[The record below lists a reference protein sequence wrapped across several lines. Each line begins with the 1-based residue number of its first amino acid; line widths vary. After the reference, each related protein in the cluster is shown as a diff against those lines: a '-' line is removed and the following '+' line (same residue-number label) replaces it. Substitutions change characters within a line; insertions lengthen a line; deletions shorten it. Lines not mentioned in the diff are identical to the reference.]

1 MTALRRPESFTYAA
15 ILAIAV
21 AASCAKAENS
31 PLADRGDDDG
41 GGKGGSAGSGATGG
55 SSGSSPGGSTSTGGK
70 GGSSSGGS
78 STGGPSTGGKGGST
92 STGGSSN
99 GGSAG
104 SAPTTYGCRSD
115 GEGGAG
121 GEGGASG
128 GAPGEAGAGGADS
141 DSLFEDDFEDGDAN
155 GWTSTSG
162 EWEVVDDDS
171 SVYEQTQFDGNTLR
185 VASVSNA
192 CWGDQVV
199 EARVKVLD
207 FGGNSTSY
215 SANVFARYLNA
226 TTYYVLGINSGSNG
240 QLFIGKAAGG
250 GLERLASEGGF
261 GFDDQE
267 DVWFTLR
274 LEVVGSS
281 LKAYVNGTLELET
294 SDTQITSGG
303 VAIGTTHASA
313 RFDDVKVTN
322 P

>member
-1 MTALRRPESFTYAA
+1 VLFAL
-15 ILAIAV
+15 AV

-31 PLADRGDDDG
+31 PLVDPGDDEG
-41 GGKGGSAGSGATGG
+41 GGKGGTAGSGPTGG
-55 SSGSSPGGSTSTGGK
+55 SSGVSAGGSTTGGATSTGGQGGSGAGGASTGGRGGSTS
-70 GGSSSGGS
+70 SGGS
-78 STGGPSTGGKGGST
+78 TTGGSGGST
-92 STGGSSN
+92 
-99 GGSAG
+99 
-104 SAPTTYGCRSD
+104 TTYGCLD
-115 GEGGAG
+115 GDEGGAG

-128 GAPGEAGAGGADS
+128 GAPGAGGEGGAGPNT
-141 DSLFEDDFEDGDAN
+141 LFEDDFEDGDAA

-171 SVYEQTQFDGNTLR
+171 GAYEQTQFDGNTLR
-185 VASVSNA
+185 VASVTNA

-215 SANVFARYLNA
+215 SANVFARYVSPS
-226 TTYYVLGINSGSNG
+226 TYYVLGMNSGSNG
-240 QLFIGKAAGG
+240 QLFIGKAANG
-250 GLERLASEGGF
+250 GLERLATKGGL

-274 LEVVGSS
+274 LEVVGSD
-281 LKAYVNGTLELET
+281 LRAYVNGTLELEA
-294 SDTQITSGG
+294 SDSQITSGG
-303 VAIGTTHASA
+303 VAVGTTHASA